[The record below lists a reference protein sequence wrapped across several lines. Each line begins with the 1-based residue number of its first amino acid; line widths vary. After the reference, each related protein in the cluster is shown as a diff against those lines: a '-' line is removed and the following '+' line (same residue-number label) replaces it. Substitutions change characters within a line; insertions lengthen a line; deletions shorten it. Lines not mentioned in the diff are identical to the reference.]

1 MGVKWDAAAVLDC
14 CDQAEVEL
22 AKGMPHIIRA
32 AEILRHVKDV
42 ENMPGYI
49 TQPALFAANE
59 VTWAGDRAKQKIDRV
74 RSSVPEK
81 EAARARFSGRK
92 VPLIKV
98 TPLPGGSGRH
108 RTDGEQA
115 HLPRRT
121 WDGTYQS
128 SMRLLGGRA
137 RVSRP

>member
-14 CDQAEVEL
+14 CDQAEAEL

-32 AEILRHVKDV
+32 AEILRHVNDV

-59 VTWAGDRAKQKIDRV
+59 VKWAGDRAKQKIDGV
-74 RSSVPEK
+74 RSRVPEK

-98 TPLPGGSGRH
+98 TPLPGGSGS
-108 RTDGEQA
+108 
-115 HLPRRT
+115 RRADYRQQIPERRA
-121 WDGTYQS
+121 WDGTRPIP
-128 SMRLLGGRA
+128 MRLSGGCA
-137 RVSRP
+137 RVARP